1 MASLSQWFYG
11 HLYVATSKF
20 RDEILQVG
28 GPQQCTIN
36 NHLKETGTFD
46 SNGLTLLTVISNRKK
61 NFGDT
66 HHGKLMDRKD
76 HHHQGWPT
84 GNNLHFQATVILQ
97 NNEGKV

>member
-11 HLYVATSKF
+11 HLYVAISKF
-20 RDEILQVG
+20 RDEILQAG

-36 NHLKETGTFD
+36 NHPKETGTTD
-46 SNGLTLLTVISNRKK
+46 SNDLTLISNRKK
-61 NFGDT
+61 NFDDT
-66 HHGKLMDRKD
+66 HHGKLMDRKH
-76 HHHQGWPT
+76 HHHQGWST